1 MLYKLFYLAEHHQV
15 YQVHLKVT
23 PQQEGLVMIDSASIN
38 RSDGLNKLSFLC
50 SHTRSEKCSGL
61 VYSDTYLNTRRW
73 SQTFLTKNNKR
84 NLWFDTLWVWSK
96 TPLWQV
102 IWNTKW
108 LMNMQTYPWTE
119 SLFEPSTVSSF
130 SVNKKMLRQRPCY
143 KRLLQHATQFL
154 TQSDVI

>member
-15 YQVHLKVT
+15 RQVRLKVT

-84 NLWFDTLWVWSK
+84 NLWFDTL
-96 TPLWQV
+96 
-102 IWNTKW
+102 
-108 LMNMQTYPWTE
+108 
-119 SLFEPSTVSSF
+119 
-130 SVNKKMLRQRPCY
+130 
-143 KRLLQHATQFL
+143 
-154 TQSDVI
+154 